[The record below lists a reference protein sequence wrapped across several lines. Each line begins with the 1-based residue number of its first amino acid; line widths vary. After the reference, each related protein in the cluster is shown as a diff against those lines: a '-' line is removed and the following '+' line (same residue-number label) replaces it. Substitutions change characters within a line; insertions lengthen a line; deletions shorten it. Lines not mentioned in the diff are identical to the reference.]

1 MNLRL
6 FFLVPLLLCV
16 SGALNIV
23 VSASELAAGKTKAET
38 MCQTC
43 HGMNGKAT
51 IPLAANLGGQ
61 QKGYLKLQLEAYR
74 SGERRHEPMNIISK
88 MLSDDDI
95 DQLAEWYASIK
106 VTFELPK

>member
-6 FFLVPLLLCV
+6 FILVSLLLCV
-16 SGALNIV
+16 SGAPNIV
-23 VSASELAAGKTKAET
+23 VSASELVAGKTKAES

-43 HGMNGKAT
+43 HGMDGKAT

-88 MLSDDDI
+88 NLSDDDI

>member
-6 FFLVPLLLCV
+6 FILVSLLLCV
-16 SGALNIV
+16 SGAPNIV

-38 MCQTC
+38 LCQTC
-43 HGMNGKAT
+43 HGIDGKAT

-88 MLSDDDI
+88 NLSDDDI